1 MRRAT
6 IVRRVLTLSLLGLL
20 TLIVGCSKPE
30 ARSAGQTEQEQ
41 VSQPTAIQDQDDADS
56 REPPSQSPPTNEDG
70 KTAGRGEQRGI
81 TAQAEVDTVIIDLR
95 LWQGVDD
102 PTLLSLQARVVGDDR
117 AFLAR
122 GTLTLSPF
130 GGYAPTA
137 KHPFTSVEIA
147 GVGLHVHQREVEP
160 ERIFIRACATAC
172 QVKYGDTS
180 WRPLGMIPFP
190 LDDGVSEGGQ
200 FRFGDLRI
208 AIPRGSP
215 GLLKDREH
223 LLALRDVFAADPPL
237 DWSAAT
243 PASIWE
249 GVTLSGSPP
258 RVTELDLANR
268 GLTGEIWGYLGDLT
282 ELQVLRLD
290 GNLLRGWLPSKL
302 QLLSK
307 LKDLRLSGNIFTGCA
322 PPSLQAVADFDLT
335 PTDLPTC
342 DDHVFG
348 PPWHRFE
355 GTADHL
361 MSFGN
366 GIHFLIAQGGVMV
379 FEVPGNASVHGKFW
393 DNEGCEHDGGQNSI
407 FEDCAGSGTS
417 LHYLEHREP
426 HLVGVDLW
434 VFVDT
439 GEPFEVERSHYLGC
453 IYDCDWWEP
462 SAAARI
468 ERFAASI
475 WLNPKVTQEVGFSW
489 RWP

>member
-1 MRRAT
+1 MSRAS
-6 IVRRVLTLSLLGLL
+6 ILGVRFAAALAALSILFLS
-20 TLIVGCSKPE
+20 CSSTEPSRPASTPE
-30 ARSAGQTEQEQ
+30 DRDSPQSERA
-41 VSQPTAIQDQDDADS
+41 PTAGEAEAASQDDPSPALAD
-56 REPPSQSPPTNEDG
+56 
-70 KTAGRGEQRGI
+70 GE
-81 TAQAEVDTVIIDLR
+81 ADTVIIDLR

-117 AFLAR
+117 EFLER

-147 GVGLHVHQREVEP
+147 GVGLHVHQRLVDP
-160 ERIFIRACATAC
+160 ERIFVKACASECPNRYEGA
-172 QVKYGDTS
+172 
-180 WRPLGMIPFP
+180 WRPLGMTPVL
-190 LDDGVSEGGQ
+190 LDDGVSDGGAY
-200 FRFGDLRI
+200 RFGDLRI
-208 AIPRGSP
+208 AIPRGNP
-215 GLLKDREH
+215 DLLKDREH

-237 DWSAAT
+237 DWSVAT
-243 PASIWE
+243 LTETWE

-258 RVTELDLANR
+258 RVTELDLSNR

-307 LKDLRLSGNIFTGCA
+307 LKEVRLSGNIFAGCA
-322 PPSLQAVADFDLT
+322 PPRLQAVADFDLT
-335 PTDLPTC
+335 PTDLATC

-379 FEVPGNASVHGKFW
+379 FEVPGNASIHGKFW

-407 FEDCAGSGTS
+407 FEDCAGSGVS

-453 IYDCDWWEP
+453 VYDCDWWEP

-475 WLNPKVTQEVGFSW
+475 WLNPEVTQEVGFSW